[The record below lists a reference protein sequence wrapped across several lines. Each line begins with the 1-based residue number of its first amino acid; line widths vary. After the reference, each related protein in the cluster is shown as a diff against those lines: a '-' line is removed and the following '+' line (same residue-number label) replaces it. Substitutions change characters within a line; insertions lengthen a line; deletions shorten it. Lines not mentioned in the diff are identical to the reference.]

1 MTLSNGTSD
10 GTIRWGIL
18 GTGFI
23 AGLQAKDLKE
33 NGFTVQA
40 VGSRSLESSGSFAGE
55 YGAATAHGSY
65 EDLVADPMVDVVYV
79 ATPHP
84 FHHANALLALNAG
97 KHVLVEKSFTMNARE
112 AQEIVDLAG
121 SKGLVVLEAMW
132 TRFLPHMIR
141 LREIIAAGT
150 IGEVRKVVATHN
162 QSLPKDPAHRLND
175 PALGGGAL
183 LDLGIYPISFAFD
196 ILGTPASIKAS
207 ASLSA
212 TGVDRQTAAVFEYPN
227 GGQAIVDC
235 ELDAAS
241 ANRAMVIGTDG
252 WIDIEHTWYNP
263 VPFTVFAVDGTVV
276 ERYEQPVSSRGMQY
290 QAAELERLIRAGSTA
305 GTILPP
311 GETVAI
317 MAAMDEIRQQIGLR
331 YAADS
336 EEADSK
342 EAGSEGGPQ

>member
-23 AGLQAKDLKE
+23 AGLQTQDLKE

-40 VGSRSLESSGSFAGE
+40 VGSRSLDSSKAFAE
-55 YGAATAHGSY
+55 KYGVTAAHGSY
-65 EDLVADPMVDVVYV
+65 EDLVADPLVDVVYI

-97 KHVLVEKSFTMNARE
+97 KHVLVEKAFTMNARE
-112 AQEIVDLAG
+112 AQDIVDLAE
-121 SKGLVVLEAMW
+121 SKGLVALEAMW

-141 LREIIAAGT
+141 VRELIAAGA
-150 IGEVRKVVATHN
+150 IGDVRKVVATHN

-196 ILGTPASIKAS
+196 TLGTPASIKAS
-207 ASLSA
+207 ASMSA
-212 TGVDRQTAAVFEYPN
+212 TGVDRQTAAIFEYAD
-227 GGQAIVDC
+227 GAQAIVDC

-241 ANRAMVIGTDG
+241 ANRAMVIGTEG

-263 VPFTVFAVDGTVV
+263 VPFTVFGVDGTVV
-276 ERYEQPVSSRGMQY
+276 ERYDQPVNSRGMQY
-290 QAAELERLIRAGSTA
+290 QAAELERLIRTGETA
-305 GTILPP
+305 GTVLPP
-311 GETVAI
+311 GESVAI

-331 YAADS
+331 YESDTVL
-336 EEADSK
+336 
-342 EAGSEGGPQ
+342 EGTQE